1 MRICGIVS
9 EYNPFH
15 NGHEKHIALTREKT
29 GADFIVCIMSGN
41 FVQRGEPAIFD
52 KWTRA
57 KCSLLG
63 GADAVIE
70 LPLLTAV
77 QSAEGFASGAVAIL
91 DAIGAD
97 FISFGSET
105 NDIDMLCSI
114 AKTLCNESQTYKK
127 TLKNYLKEGISFPKA
142 RMKAAFADAP
152 EALNMPNAI
161 LGIEYL
167 KSIFLHK
174 YSIQPVVIQ
183 RIGQSYHSADIASS
197 LASATAIR
205 KALRENDFSGADNA
219 MPKACGEFLSQQML
233 QGMKPVYPDYFDD
246 ALIYRLRLGGT
257 DYIKTLHEVSEGLE
271 NRIYEASKYY
281 RTRRELIEQIK
292 TKRYTYTRISRIL
305 LYALL
310 GITRTT
316 IEQHNHNGVGYIRI
330 LGAKNSEVLS
340 EIYRKSKVP
349 MISGSVASSP
359 YSKFDISAS
368 DVYALS
374 QDEKPFCNASRD
386 YTQRLIFN
394 Q

>member
-15 NGHEKHIALTREKT
+15 NGHQKHIALTREKS
-29 GADFIVCIMSGN
+29 GADFIVCVMSGN

-57 KCSLLG
+57 KCALMG

-70 LPLLTAV
+70 LPLLTAT
-77 QSAEGFASGAVAIL
+77 QSAEGFAAGAVAIL
-91 DAIGAD
+91 DAIGAES
-97 FISFGSET
+97 ISFGSET
-105 NDIDMLCSI
+105 DNIDMLCSI
-114 AKTLCNESQTYKK
+114 AKTLCNESPTYKK
-127 TLKNYLKEGISFPKA
+127 TLKHYLNEGLSFPKA
-142 RMKAAFADAP
+142 RMKAAFPDVP
-152 EALNMPNAI
+152 DALNMPNAI

-174 YSIQPVVIQ
+174 YSIKPIAIK

-205 KALRENDFSGADNA
+205 KAIRKNDRSGAYNA
-219 MPKACGEFLSQQML
+219 MPKAVGEYLTKQML
-233 QGMKPVYPDYFDD
+233 QGIKPVYPDYFNH
-246 ALIYRLRLGGT
+246 ALAYRLRLGGT
-257 DYIKTLHEVSEGLE
+257 HYIKTLHEVSEGLE
-271 NRIYEASKYY
+271 NRIYEASKHCQ
-281 RTRRELIEQIK
+281 TRKELIEQIK

-316 IEQHNHNGVGYIRI
+316 IEQHNLNRVGYIRI
-330 LGAKNSEVLS
+330 LAAKNSDVLS
-340 EIYRKSKVP
+340 QIYRKSKVP
-349 MISGSVASSP
+349 MISGSVVSSP
-359 YSKFDISAS
+359 YSEIDIAAS

-374 QDEKPFCNASRD
+374 QDTKPFCNASRD
-386 YTQRLIFN
+386 FTQRLILN
-394 Q
+394 H